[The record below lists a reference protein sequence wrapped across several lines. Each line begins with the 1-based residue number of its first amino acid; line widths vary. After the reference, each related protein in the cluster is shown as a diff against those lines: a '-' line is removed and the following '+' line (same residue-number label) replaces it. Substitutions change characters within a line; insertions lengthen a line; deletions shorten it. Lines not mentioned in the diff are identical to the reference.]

1 MNTPSPQPS
10 PRGGEGAYPLW
21 KAALFLLLFSFY
33 LLPAPSQAITYPLPH
48 GSDVVGAPA
57 TDTARDEDTLM
68 DIARVHNVGYQE
80 IRLANPGVDVW
91 IPGEGTPVAIP
102 IRFVLP
108 DAPREGI
115 VINLAE
121 RRLYYYPPADE
132 GGDGDDA
139 AQVVTHPIGIG
150 RLDRQTPTATTS
162 VTHKLD
168 DPAWYPTPDV
178 RADYASRGEKL
189 PAVIPPGPDNPLG
202 EHALILAL
210 DGYLIHGTNHP
221 DGIGMRVSQ
230 GCIRLYP
237 EDIETLIQQ
246 VSIGTPVH
254 IVDQPVKVGIHGDRL
269 YVEVHPLFS
278 EEEESD
284 LPDMGE
290 LVRQIDRLMQVRGY
304 QVKGGVDWER
314 VDVAFG
320 RADGIPVDV
329 TSDWESLGANP

>member
-1 MNTPSPQPS
+1 MPVS
-10 PRGGEGAYPLW
+10 
-21 KAALFLLLFSFY
+21 
-33 LLPAPSQAITYPLPH
+33 SQAITWPLEPE
-48 GSDVVGAPA
+48 SDVVGEPA

-68 DIARVHNVGYQE
+68 DIARVHNVGYNE
-80 IRLANPGVDVW
+80 IRLANPDVDVW
-91 IPGEGTPVAIP
+91 IPGEGTEVVIP
-102 IRFVLP
+102 TRLVLP
-108 DAPREGI
+108 EAPREGI

-121 RRLYYYPPADE
+121 RRLYYYPPGADT
-132 GGDGDDA
+132 

-150 RLDRQTPTATTS
+150 RLDRRTPTATTS

-168 DPAWYPTPDV
+168 NPAWYPTPEV

-189 PAVIPPGPDNPLG
+189 PAMIPPGPDNPLG

-210 DGYLIHGTNHP
+210 DGYLIHGTNRP

-237 EDIETLIQQ
+237 EDIKTLIGQ

-254 IVDQPVKVGIHGDRL
+254 IIDQPVKAGIHDGRL
-269 YVEVHPLFS
+269 YIEVHPLSS
-278 EEEESD
+278 EEDDAE
-284 LPDMGE
+284 LPDMGK

-314 VDVAFG
+314 VDLAFG
-320 RADGIPVDV
+320 RANGVPVDV
-329 TSDWESLGANP
+329 TGQY